1 MFEKENY
8 RRENAAQR
16 TQNFRRQY
24 ELPKGMEYE
33 HHILSL
39 AICVEVLQII
49 CDILHIKLQKQT
61 YCIVSTREIAHL
73 GNSRIV
79 LYERFTA
86 ASLKRP
92 KATSIARARQL
103 RVCSSCKRCSRN
115 ILHMA
120 CETVIKDT
128 SSRPIHSSATD
139 NEISQIY
146 TSYMLMANE
155 SSSHK
160 YRTC

>member
-1 MFEKENY
+1 MLEKENC
-8 RRENAAQR
+8 RRKNATQR
-16 TQNFRRQY
+16 TQNLRRQY
-24 ELPKGMEYE
+24 EFPKGMEYE

-39 AICVEVLQII
+39 AICVEVFQII
-49 CDILHIKLQKQT
+49 CDILHIDLQKRT
-61 YCIVSTREIAHL
+61 YCIVSTRELAYL

-86 ASLKRP
+86 VSLKRS

-103 RVCSSCKRCSRN
+103 RVCSYCERCSRR

-120 CETVIKDT
+120 CGTIIEDT

-146 TSYMLMANE
+146 TSSTLMANE
-155 SSSHK
+155 SSSRK